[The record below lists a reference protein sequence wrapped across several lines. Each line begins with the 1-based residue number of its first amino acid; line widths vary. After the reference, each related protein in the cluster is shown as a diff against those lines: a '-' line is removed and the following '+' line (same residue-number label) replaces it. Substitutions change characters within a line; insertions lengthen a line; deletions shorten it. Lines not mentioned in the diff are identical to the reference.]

1 MMKRVYVRIKG
12 RVQGVGFR
20 FFAQTL
26 AMDFDLT
33 GYVKNSYDGS
43 VIIEAQGN
51 EENLN
56 KFIDNLQT
64 GNRFAN
70 VEDMEVSSINL
81 DKTEKKFKVK
91 Y

>member
-1 MMKRVYVRIKG
+1 MKRVYVRIKG

>member
-1 MMKRVYVRIKG
+1 MKRVYIRIKG

-20 FFAQTL
+20 FFTQTL

-43 VIIEAQGN
+43 VIIEAQGD
-51 EENLN
+51 EENLVE
-56 KFIDNLQT
+56 FIDNLKT
-64 GNRFAN
+64 GNRFSH
-70 VEDMEVSSINL
+70 VEDIEISSISL

>member
-1 MMKRVYVRIKG
+1 MKRVYVRIKG

-51 EENLN
+51 EENLI

>member
-1 MMKRVYVRIKG
+1 MRRVYVKIKG

-20 FFAQTL
+20 FFTQTL
-26 AMDFDLT
+26 AIDLNLT

-51 EENLN
+51 DMSLN
-56 KFIDNLQT
+56 NFLDTLQI

-70 VEDMEVSSINL
+70 VEDIEISYIDLM
-81 DKTEKKFKVK
+81 DKEKKFKVK

>member
-1 MMKRVYVRIKG
+1 MKRVYVRIKG

-20 FFAQTL
+20 FFTQTL

-51 EENLN
+51 EESLSN
-56 KFIDNLQT
+56 FIDALQT

-70 VEDMEVSSINL
+70 VDDIEVTYIDL
-81 DKTEKKFKVK
+81 AQDEKKFKVK

>member
-1 MMKRVYVRIKG
+1 MKRVYVKIKG

-20 FFAQTL
+20 FFTQTL
-26 AMDFDLT
+26 AIDFDLT

-43 VIIEAQGN
+43 VILEAQGN
-51 EENLN
+51 EEKLI
-56 KFIDNLQT
+56 KFIAALQT

-70 VEDMEVSSINL
+70 VEDIEVTSIDLVQN
-81 DKTEKKFKVK
+81 EKKFKVT